1 MIIVYLASI
10 IYNLIAWN
18 LPKDIWIDSQIVVL
32 TGNMEINPDPRNNTF
47 SDQGCWICHWK
58 FMDISTYV
66 HEILSVIIIH
76 FYPQVCYFFLHS
88 ETEIPSNFNL
98 SIVEEDH
105 PFHSFDLF
113 WDAIWGIHKRK
124 CNIDELIYEGIH
136 TIWGK

>member
-1 MIIVYLASI
+1 
-10 IYNLIAWN
+10 
-18 LPKDIWIDSQIVVL
+18 
-32 TGNMEINPDPRNNTF
+32 MEINPDPRNNTF

-113 WDAIWGIHKRK
+113 
-124 CNIDELIYEGIH
+124 
-136 TIWGK
+136 